1 MKFHQSIRFRVVT
14 GILLFGIL
22 LVTINAGITFFVMGN
37 NMSKMIANLIDTEVD
52 TFLYKYEKNRTTP
65 LPHSKYIDVYR
76 GVEEIPERFKEMVRG
91 LGPGIHAIK
100 GPGNRPPMRIGIM
113 ELPDQEVLYYM
124 FFHGREFFEENTW
137 LHPLQIL
144 MISLALLLI
153 PGIIIGYLTSRMLF
167 APVVSLME
175 RIRGLNPENI
185 PARFSPKHADN
196 EIGMLTRSIEAAM
209 NRINAFIQREKQFT
223 RDASHELRTP
233 LTIVKGAVEIMEQ
246 QPELETNP
254 LLSKPL
260 KRISNSVRDM
270 ETTIETFLWLARE
283 EYGSEEIARV
293 KPAVQKAIKN
303 NRYLIENK
311 DIELQVNVIHDKV
324 VTVKEELLYI
334 AVVNL
339 IRNAFQFTSRGAI
352 TITIDKTH
360 ISVRDTGLGIE
371 TNQLDSVTL
380 SHIKGEESQGFGLG
394 LSIVSRLCKRFG
406 WELEIES
413 QVGQGT
419 CVRILWQD
427 ILSRTNSFRR

>member
-1 MKFHQSIRFRVVT
+1 MKFYQSIRFRIVAC
-14 GILLFGIL
+14 ILLFGTL

-52 TFLYKYEKNRTTP
+52 TFLYKYEKDRTTP

-76 GVEEIPERFKEMVRG
+76 GVEEMPERFKKMVQG
-91 LGPGIHAIK
+91 LGPGIHAVK
-100 GPGNRPPMRIGIM
+100 GPGNRPPKHIGIM
-113 ELPDQEVLYYM
+113 ELADQDVPYYM
-124 FFHGREFFEENTW
+124 FFHGREFFEENSW
-137 LHPLQIL
+137 LHPQQIL

-167 APVVSLME
+167 APVVSFIE
-175 RIRGLNPENI
+175 KIRGLNPENI
-185 PARFSPKHADN
+185 PTRFSQKHADN
-196 EIGMLTRSIEAAM
+196 EIGMLTRTIETAM

-254 LLSKPL
+254 LLKKPL
-260 KRISNSVRDM
+260 ERILQAVRNM

-283 EYGSEEIARV
+283 ESGSDGNAQVEPV
-293 KPAVQKAIKN
+293 VQKAIED

-311 DIELQVNVIHDKV
+311 AIELRVKAIHDKDV
-324 VTVKEELLYI
+324 KVKEEILYI
-334 AVVNL
+334 AVANL
-339 IRNAFQFTSRGAI
+339 IRNAFQFTSRGTI
-352 TITIDKTH
+352 TITIDESH
-360 ISVRDTGLGIE
+360 ISVWDTGVGIE
-371 TNQLDSVTL
+371 TDQLQSVTRP
-380 SHIKGEESQGFGLG
+380 HIKSEESQGFGLG

-413 QVGQGT
+413 EPGKGT
-419 CVRILWQD
+419 RTRILWQE
-427 ILSRTNSFRR
+427 T